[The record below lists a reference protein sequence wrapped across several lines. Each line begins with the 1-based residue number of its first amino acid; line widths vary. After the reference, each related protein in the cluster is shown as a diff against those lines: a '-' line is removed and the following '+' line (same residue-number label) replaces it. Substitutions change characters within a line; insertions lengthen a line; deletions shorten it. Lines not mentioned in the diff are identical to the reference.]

1 MSLLPGR
8 KIDGDETWV
17 DPLVGLSGVLDVAPQ
32 VFLRGWAL
40 VGGFGVGSDFTAD
53 LFGRVGYRVTGSISS
68 TLGYRWVKVG

>member
-1 MSLLPGR
+1 
-8 KIDGDETWV
+8 
-17 DPLVGLSGVLDVAPQ
+17 

-53 LFGRVGYRVTGSISS
+53 LFGGVGYRVTGSISS